1 MKGHPLVGST
11 IDGRW
16 RLTEQIGRGAMGDI
30 FRATDLQTGGAYAL
44 KLLHANLRETPELV
58 ARFAREIETTARI
71 DHANAVRVRS
81 WGQSREGQPYL
92 VMDEIRGRTLSAIA
106 AVESPMSASRVAHLG
121 RQIAAG
127 LGAAHAVGVVHRDL
141 KPENIMVS
149 RMDGRDHAVVF
160 DFGLSLDRRGGP
172 RLTEHDLRIG
182 TPGYMAPEYLLDGVV
197 DARADLYAL
206 GVVLYELASGEMPF
220 LGPPYKVF
228 QQQATREAPLLS
240 ARCGAP
246 PWLSDAV
253 AALVKRDPNERP
265 PDADAAIGLLQE
277 PQRA

>member
-182 TPGYMAPEYLLDGVV
+182 TPGYMARLI
-197 DARADLYAL
+197 R
-206 GVVLYELASGEMPF
+206 
-220 LGPPYKVF
+220 
-228 QQQATREAPLLS
+228 
-240 ARCGAP
+240 
-246 PWLSDAV
+246 
-253 AALVKRDPNERP
+253 
-265 PDADAAIGLLQE
+265 
-277 PQRA
+277 